1 MLPSCCGHML
11 ACIFQ
16 HWYCPSQGVGQ
27 TSLPQPTPSWMLSFF
42 LSMRSPLLTSVSPE
56 VSIIKSWQLPR
67 SYSPAKSLS
76 WTSKFIHST
85 VHQTFPFEYPRY
97 LKGTGAKMNTS
108 SSTCHKAHFYL
119 PTLPVSENNATLHPA
134 KKKTHKTF
142 PLPLSWPLYLSIDL
156 YHTLSELPLSLLC
169 PPLEDVLYLLH
180 CSSSHNQHCI

>member
-16 HWYCPSQGVGQ
+16 HWYCPSQCVGQ

-76 WTSKFIHST
+76 WTSKFIRST

-134 KKKTHKTF
+134 GKKNHISPTF
-142 PLPLSWPLYLSIDL
+142 ILTFIPFHWPLSHSFWVAS
-156 YHTLSELPLSLLC
+156 
-169 PPLEDVLYLLH
+169 VLIMSPTRGCTHLLH